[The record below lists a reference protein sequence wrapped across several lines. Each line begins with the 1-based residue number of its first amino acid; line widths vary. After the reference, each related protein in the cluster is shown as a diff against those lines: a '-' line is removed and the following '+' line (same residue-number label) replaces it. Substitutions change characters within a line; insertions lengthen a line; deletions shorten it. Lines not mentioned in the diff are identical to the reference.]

1 MRAQGSILR
10 ETMRGCM
17 PIVVG
22 FVLAMIFCLLVTLC
36 GCKPQQKIVEVE
48 RLVHDTTTVID
59 TVHIKDVVTVHDS
72 IFVTETVTEY
82 VKDSTQTNVA
92 FKYYTYDSVGNIAS
106 LLDYTSSVQ
115 HGKSSHTASQS
126 ASTAV
131 NDQSV
136 THEEKSAHSE
146 SSGHLDAS
154 KEKNETKPQL
164 SSWQRF
170 IQGMGY
176 TFLALLALALM
187 FGGMRLYG
195 KWKRL

>member
-1 MRAQGSILR
+1 MRQRILQDIIK
-10 ETMRGCM
+10 GCL
-17 PIVVG
+17 PIAAG
-22 FVLAMIFCLLVTLC
+22 FFVAFIFCLLITLC
-36 GCKPQQKIVEVE
+36 SCKPTQKIVEVE
-48 RLVHDTTTVID
+48 RLVHDTTTVVD

-126 ASTAV
+126 ASTAI

-164 SSWQRF
+164 SRWQRF

>member
-1 MRAQGSILR
+1 MRKKIL
-10 ETMRGCM
+10 ENMAKGCL
-17 PIVVG
+17 PIAAG
-22 FVLAMIFCLLVTLC
+22 FFVAFIFCLLITLC
-36 GCKPQQKIVEVE
+36 SCKPQQKIVEVE
-48 RLVHDTTTVID
+48 RLVHDTTTIVD
-59 TVHIKDVVTVHDS
+59 TVHVLDTKYVHDS
-72 IFVTETVTEY
+72 IYIKEYVTQL

-106 LLDYTSSVQ
+106 LLDYTSSAQ

-131 NDQSV
+131 NNQSV

>member
-1 MRAQGSILR
+1 MKREILNDIAK
-10 ETMRGCM
+10 GCA
-17 PIVVG
+17 PILAG
-22 FVLAMIFCLLVTLC
+22 FILAALLCLLLSLC
-36 GCKPQQKIVEVE
+36 SCKPTQKIVEVE
-48 RLVHDTTTVID
+48 RLVHDTTTVVD

-146 SSGHLDAS
+146 SSGHSDVS

-164 SSWQRF
+164 SRWQRF
-170 IQGMGY
+170 VQGMGY

>member
-1 MRAQGSILR
+1 MRKKILKD
-10 ETMRGCM
+10 MAKGCA
-17 PIVVG
+17 PILAG
-22 FVLAMIFCLLVTLC
+22 FILAALLCLLLSLC
-36 GCKPQQKIVEVE
+36 SCKPQQKIVEVE
-48 RLVHDTTTVID
+48 RLVHDTTTVVD

-106 LLDYTSSVQ
+106 LLDYTSSAQ

-136 THEEKSAHSE
+136 THEE
-146 SSGHLDAS
+146 
-154 KEKNETKPQL
+154 ETKPQL
-164 SSWQRF
+164 SRWQRF